1 MWSCDRIS
9 KSQFSPH
16 RTFCAQ
22 IGSGSFVACSTRWL
36 FRFQCADMS
45 ELSST
50 VTLPSRIAS
59 LVHAHFDA
67 LPTRSKPTIFPDG
80 SREWIP
86 MTGIVAVRG
95 MYPMLESES
104 GLKSNK
110 FFVIYR

>member
-1 MWSCDRIS
+1 MWSCDCIS

-16 RTFCAQ
+16 HKFCAQ
-22 IGSGSFVACSTRWL
+22 LLSGDFIACSTGYFARL
-36 FRFQCADMS
+36 KCADMS

-50 VTLPSRIAS
+50 VSLPSRIAS

-86 MTGIVAVRG
+86 MTGIVAVKG
-95 MYPMLESES
+95 MYRSLEHKT
-104 GLKSNK
+104 GFSNNR